1 MDAKKIFIIILIVA
15 IACAAAFFI
24 TSQHNTTQKNVTAA
38 NNTTNITKNLTNI
51 TNASNATLEEEY
63 SSQTTAESSSSKHES
78 DPKFGTAEYVDR
90 WDESQKGD
98 DSWAYTH
105 DQPVKSEGGH
115 EYKRMYDPDTK
126 ESYWY
131 KMR

>member
-1 MDAKKIFIIILIVA
+1 MDTKKIFIIILIVA
-15 IACAAAFFI
+15 IACAAAFLI
-24 TSQHNTTQKNVTAA
+24 TSKHNTTQKNVTEA
-38 NNTTNITKNLTNI
+38 NNTTNI
-51 TNASNATLEEEY
+51 TNASNATSKEEH

-78 DPKFGTAEYVDR
+78 DPKFGTDEYVER
-90 WDESQKGD
+90 WDESQKSD

-115 EYKRMYDPDTK
+115 DYKRMYDPDTK